1 MIKQKYILYITTVD
15 GTKYHYTIVKDEIE
29 KIKNQIRNEKIL
41 EIENKM
47 YPVRNI
53 CRVSFAKIKS

>member
-29 KIKNQIRNEKIL
+29 KIKNQIRNEKFLKQRIKCIL
-41 EIENKM
+41 
-47 YPVRNI
+47 
-53 CRVSFAKIKS
+53 